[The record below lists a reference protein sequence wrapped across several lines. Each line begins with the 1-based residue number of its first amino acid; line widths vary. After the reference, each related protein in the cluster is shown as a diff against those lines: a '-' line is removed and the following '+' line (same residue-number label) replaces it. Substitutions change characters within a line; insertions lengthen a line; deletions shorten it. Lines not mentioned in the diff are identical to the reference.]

1 MFRVSSARAEAIR
14 RDSWHVVDQNL
25 YKSTTIF
32 QFLRQNWQTD
42 SFDKSEKE
50 KKKRKKNK
58 GYIKKSFES

>member
-14 RDSWHVVDQNL
+14 RDSWHVVDQNS

-50 KKKRKKNK
+50 KKKKKEK
-58 GYIKKSFES
+58 